1 MLKKQGLLI
10 LGALL
15 LSACNDLPWNDP
27 YPYEDPTGNTLYMA
41 FTERP
46 NHLDP
51 AQSYSAA
58 ESPFLCQ
65 IVEPPLQ
72 YNYIKRPYELEPL
85 TAVDLP
91 TVKYYDEK
99 DQELGEKD
107 KKNIAYSVYEI
118 RIKPGIY
125 YAPSPA
131 FVSKYHD
138 MPVAEARRYRT
149 LADFKEQATK
159 ELTAE
164 DYVYQIKRLAEP
176 SLNSPIYGVMSQYI
190 VGLKEL
196 REQLTEI
203 KELEQDLRPYTLS
216 GVKALDRYTYSI
228 RIKGHYP
235 QFRFWLAM
243 SLFAPVPWEVAH
255 FFAQPAFSRNNI
267 SLDWYPVGTG
277 PYCLAENNPERR
289 LRLIRNPGY
298 RQSANPQ
305 ENPKVEKVV
314 YTLEKESVPYWNK
327 FLQGYY
333 DISAIQ
339 SDNFASAIQFND
351 AGEPILTDTM
361 KKKGIQLRVSVSS
374 SVFYWGFNM
383 LDSTVGG
390 YTEKARK
397 IRQAISMAFDVPE
410 FIDIFLNGRGLKANG
425 PIPEDI
431 FGFAAQ
437 PKLPPKNIKRA
448 KELLREAGYPDGLT
462 IYFDAMALGNPDEVA
477 IQQWLIKQLESIGVS
492 IVFRTTDYNRFQAK
506 VRTGAAQMFFFG
518 WSGDYPDPENFLFLF
533 YGPNGSAQ
541 YGGENTSNYQNA
553 EYDKLFEKIQEL
565 EDGPERFKIIQQMV
579 GILQNDAPW
588 VWGFYPKA
596 FGLYHEWMQ
605 ALKPSGLINNT
616 LKYVRLD
623 PVLRAQKRVVWNQP
637 YWWPLIVLV
646 GIIGV
651 VGVSWG
657 IILVKGLK
665 KVKPKE

>member
-1 MLKKQGLLI
+1 MLAKQGLFI
-10 LGALL
+10 LGVLL

-27 YPYEDPTGNTLYMA
+27 YPYEDPTGNTLYLA

-51 AQSYSAA
+51 ACSYSTA
-58 ESPFLCQ
+58 EWPFLCQ
-65 IVEPPLQ
+65 VVEPPLQ

-91 TVKYYDEK
+91 IVKYYDAQDK
-99 DQELGEKD
+99 ELSEKD
-107 KKNIAYSVYEI
+107 KKNIAYTVYEI
-118 RIKPGIY
+118 HIKPGIY
-125 YAPSPA
+125 FAPSPA
-131 FVSKYHD
+131 FVSKYYD
-138 MPVAEARRYRT
+138 MPVDEAKRYKN
-149 LADFKEQATK
+149 LSDFKEQATK
-159 ELTAE
+159 ELTAD

-176 SLNSPIYGVMSQYI
+176 NLNCPIYGVMAQYI
-190 VGLKEL
+190 EGLKEL
-196 REQLTEI
+196 REQLKEI
-203 KELEQDLRPYTLS
+203 KAVEQDLRGYNIS
-216 GVKALDRYTYSI
+216 GVKVLDRYTYSI

-235 QFRFWLAM
+235 QFRYWLAM
-243 SLFAPVPWEVAH
+243 PFFAPVPWEVAH
-255 FFAQPAFSRNNI
+255 FFAQPTFARNNI

-289 LRLIRNPGY
+289 LTLLKNPNY
-298 RQSANPQ
+298 REPNNPI
-305 ENPKVEKVV
+305 EIPKVEKVI

-351 AGEPILTDTM
+351 AGEPDLTDVM

-397 IRQAISMAFDVPE
+397 LRQAISMAFDVPE

-437 PKLPPKNIKRA
+437 PSLPPKNIQRA
-448 KELLREAGYPDGLT
+448 KALLAEAGYPNGLT
-462 IYFDAMALGNPDEVA
+462 IYFDAMALGSPDEVA
-477 IQQWLIKQLESIGVS
+477 TQQWLIKQLSSIGVS
-492 IVFRTTDYNRFQAK
+492 IIFRTTDYNRFQDK
-506 VRTGAAQMFFFG
+506 VRTGTAQMFFFG
-518 WSGDYPDPENFLFLF
+518 WNADYPDPENFLFLF
-533 YGPNGSAQ
+533 YGPNGSAK
-541 YGGENTSNYQNA
+541 YGGENTSNYQNP
-553 EYDKLFEKIQEL
+553 EYDHLFEQIQEM

-579 GILQNDAPW
+579 SILQKDAPW
-588 VWGFYPKA
+588 VWGFYPKT

-605 ALKPSGLINNT
+605 AFRSNSMINNS

-623 PVLRAQKRVVWNQP
+623 PKLRAQKRVEWNQP
-637 YWWPLIVLV
+637 TIWPLIIVGGFVLV
-646 GIIGV
+646 IGL
-651 VGVSWG
+651 GWL
-657 IILVKGLK
+657 IILFKGLK
-665 KVKPKE
+665 KAK